1 MADVSKKEQ
10 LYEMVRA
17 NPYIAQHE
25 LAAALGLSRS
35 AVAGHIAALIRDK
48 RLLGRAYVLPD
59 RRPIVCIGAANLDR
73 KLRSLAP
80 LVMGTSNPA
89 HADESFGG
97 VARNIA
103 ENLVRLGAPV
113 ALASA
118 VGSDTAGAALLAHAA
133 GLGIDTSATLQLAGA
148 CSGTYT
154 ALLDGDG
161 EMVVA
166 LADMALYAHLTPAWL
181 ASRAALHMHAA
192 MVVADLNLPRDT
204 VAALIDAAGR
214 DQVPLV
220 IVGVSVPKM
229 AHLPATLAGVRL
241 VIVNEGELAARVG
254 GELVARVGRELVTD
268 ADFAAACRALQDQGA
283 RDVVVTRGALGVFY
297 TTGDGIAHLPATA
310 AQPVDVTGAGDAF
323 AAAVCFTLHG
333 GGDLALAC
341 QRGLALS
348 ALTLACSQTVCPTL
362 SPDTFRDL
370 PSAPLRTLLLQD

>member
-89 HADESFGG
+89 HATESFGG

-133 GLGIDTSATLQLAGA
+133 GLGIDTGATLQLAGA

-181 ASRAALHMHAA
+181 ATRAALCRHAA

-254 GELVARVGRELVTD
+254 RELITD
-268 ADFAAACRALQDQGA
+268 ADFGAACRALQDQGA

-297 TTGDGIAHLPATA
+297 TIEGGIAHLPAAA

-362 SPDTFRDL
+362 SPDTFRDP
-370 PSAPLRTLLLQD
+370 PSAPPHTLLLQD